1 MLFKLKNQKLE
12 PVGWTDFG
20 GSEKEL
26 EDLIANSL
34 LDVLFEQPSLMPLVQ
49 ERKGQ
54 PVADIYALDRQGD
67 LFIFEIKVGKAV
79 TEAVQQILR
88 YAQAA
93 GRWSYHRLNG
103 LFGDEELVKA
113 HQDAFQLEEPL
124 ATSDFNTRQHLMIVG
139 NSANEELMN
148 AVDYWKKKGI
158 LIDFIPYR
166 IYNICREWY
175 LEFFSIPMDRHTNPN
190 DARGIL
196 FDTNRTYS
204 EKAVWYMIDNSRVAA
219 FGDSRKFAGYV
230 KPGDI
235 VFLSH
240 RGQGIIAAGRVKKG
254 KVKEDKRKEAWY
266 RDIELLTPLPTK
278 GSDGHPEK
286 AMPVA
291 QVEQLLDKKFFHPVT
306 IKRPY
311 LSKHEADLLME
322 SLKEFLK

>member
-1 MLFKLKNQKLE
+1 MLFKLKNQKIE

-34 LDVLFEQPSLMPLVQ
+34 LDVLFEEPSLMRVFQ
-49 ERKGQ
+49 ERRGQ

-67 LFIFEIKVGKAV
+67 LFIFEIKVGDAG

-88 YAQAA
+88 YAQDA
-93 GRWSYHRLNG
+93 GLWSYHRLNER
-103 LFGDEELVKA
+103 FGGEELDKA

-124 ATSDFNTRQHLMIVG
+124 ATSDFNTRQHLMVVG
-139 NSANEELMN
+139 NSANEKLMN
-148 AVDYWKKKGI
+148 AVDYWKKQGI

-166 IYNICREWY
+166 IYNISRERY

-190 DARGIL
+190 DAHGIL

-204 EKAVWYMIDNSRVAA
+204 EKAVWYMIHNLRVAA
-219 FGDSRKFAGYV
+219 FGDSRRFAGYL

-254 KVKEDKRKEAWY
+254 KVKEDKREEAWY
-266 RDIELLTPLPTK
+266 RDIEFLTPLPTK
-278 GSDGHPEK
+278 GSDGHPER
-286 AMPVA
+286 AMPFA
-291 QVEQLLDKKFFHPVT
+291 QVSQIVNKKFFHAAT
-306 IKRPY
+306 IKKPY
-311 LSKHEADLLME
+311 LSQHEADLLVE
-322 SLKEFLK
+322 ALKDLPK